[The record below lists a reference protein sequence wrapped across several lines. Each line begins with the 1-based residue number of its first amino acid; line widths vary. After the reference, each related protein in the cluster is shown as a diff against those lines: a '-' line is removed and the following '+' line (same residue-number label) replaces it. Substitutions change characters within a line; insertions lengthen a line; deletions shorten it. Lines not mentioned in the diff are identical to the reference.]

1 MTAARFAPTFGY
13 VISAGNERRSLV
25 AIPVLDVA
33 LAIAVGVVQVVGA
46 AMIAAHAEPHAH
58 HLNALGLILLAA
70 TPVALLVRRRWP
82 VRVYAIALTA
92 SVTYQAIGYPPGPE
106 WLGLLIAFVTV
117 IMAGY
122 RRIGVALLF
131 AAYVLSQWLP
141 PLLGTG
147 SAPPLALAL
156 SVPAWLLVVFLT
168 AEWLRQRRIR
178 AVESARLRREASRRQ
193 VTEERLRIAREL
205 HDVLAQNI
213 SLIHV
218 QAATTLFQVDA
229 AVGSGSADERALR
242 ALATIKEVSHETLLA
257 LRSVLGALRYDSDG
271 SGGSEAPRAPA
282 PSIGRLDDMVARV
295 VTMGV
300 TAQVEQRGPVR
311 PLPPSV
317 DLAAYRILQEAL
329 TNVARH
335 SAATIARVQVTYGD
349 ADVVVQVDDDGKQQ
363 RPGFV
368 RGTGI
373 TGMAERATALGGNLE
388 AGPKLGGGFRVC
400 ARLPIEEAG

>member
-1 MTAARFAPTFGY
+1 MTASGFAPTFGY
-13 VISAGNERRSLV
+13 VTGAGNERRSLA

-33 LAIAVGVVQVVGA
+33 LAVAVGVIQVAGT

-58 HLNALGLILLAA
+58 RLNALGLILLAG

-82 VRVYAIALTA
+82 VQVYAIALTA
-92 SVTYQAIGYPPGPE
+92 SVTYQAIGYPPGPQ

-122 RRIGVALLF
+122 RRIGVALIF

-156 SVPAWLLVVFLT
+156 SVPAWLLVVFGA
-168 AEWLRQRRIR
+168 AEWLRLRRIR
-178 AVESARLRREASRRQ
+178 AAESAHLRLEESRRQ

-213 SLIHV
+213 SLINV
-218 QAATTLFQVDA
+218 QAATTLFQVD
-229 AVGSGSADERALR
+229 GTGGLDGADERAVQ

-271 SGGSEAPRAPA
+271 RGGSESPRAPA
-282 PSIGRLDDMVARV
+282 PSIGRLDDLVARV

-300 TAQVEQRGPVR
+300 TARVERRGPIR
-311 PLPPSV
+311 LLPPSV
-317 DLAAYRILQEAL
+317 DLAAYRILQESL

-335 SAATIARVQVTYGD
+335 SGATTARVQVTYGD
-349 ADVVVQVDDDGKQQ
+349 ADLVVQVDDDGKQ
-363 RPGFV
+363 RSAFV
-368 RGTGI
+368 PGTGI
-373 TGMAERATALGGNLE
+373 TGMTERATALGGNLE
-388 AGPKLGGGFRVC
+388 AGPRLGGGFRVR
-400 ARLPIEEAG
+400 AWLPLEEAR

>member
-1 MTAARFAPTFGY
+1 VTG
-13 VISAGNERRSLV
+13 AGNDRRSLV

-33 LAIAVGVVQVVGA
+33 LAIAVGVVQVAGT
-46 AMIAAHAEPHAH
+46 AMIAAHSEPHAH

-70 TPVALLVRRRWP
+70 TPVALLLRRRWP
-82 VRVYAIALTA
+82 VQVYAIALTA

-122 RRIGVALLF
+122 RRIGVALIF
-131 AAYVLSQWLP
+131 ADYVLSQWLP

-156 SVPAWLLVVFLT
+156 SVPAWLLVVFGT
-168 AEWLRQRRIR
+168 AEWLRLRRIR
-178 AVESARLRREASRRQ
+178 AAESARLRREESRRQ

-213 SLIHV
+213 SLINV
-218 QAATTLFQVDA
+218 QAATTLFQVD
-229 AVGSGSADERALR
+229 GTDGLGGADERAVR

-257 LRSVLGALRYDSDG
+257 LRSVLGALRYDSN
-271 SGGSEAPRAPA
+271 GSESPRAPA
-282 PSIGRLDDMVARV
+282 PSIGRLGDLVARV

-300 TAQVEQRGPVR
+300 TAQVEQRGPIR
-311 PLPPSV
+311 LLPPSV

-335 SAATIARVQVTYGD
+335 SEATTARVQVTYGD
-349 ADVVVQVDDDGKQQ
+349 ADLVVQVDDDGKQQ
-363 RPGFV
+363 RSAFV
-368 RGTGI
+368 PGTGI
-373 TGMAERATALGGNLE
+373 TGMTERATALGGNLE
-388 AGPKLGGGFRVC
+388 AGPKLDGGFRVR
-400 ARLPIEEAG
+400 AWLPLEEAG